1 MVSFQDEESAFTPL
15 TGSCFFSGKLSRDA
29 LYDLTNA
36 VGQRYGDL
44 ASALSE
50 LEEAEALAPG
60 LFSAFLEAHIEQGPV
75 LDQAGEMIGVVEDHR
90 WLSPV

>member
-1 MVSFQDEESAFTPL
+1 VVSFQDEESAFMPL

-36 VGQRYGDL
+36 AGQRYGDL

-50 LEEAEALAPG
+50 LEEPETLAPG
-60 LFSAFLEAHIEQGPV
+60 LFSAFLEAHIEQGRESTKK
-75 LDQAGEMIGVVEDHR
+75 LLQ
-90 WLSPV
+90 